1 MIDFKL
7 KYQAILFMNISDLQ
21 ANNENIRIYMELFSG
36 KDLIPNIIQ
45 EFKPPSPVPQNRL
58 RLSSQNNEWAISFGS
73 YRIDIEKNPI
83 DKKGSNLGE
92 VTTFCK
98 DALSDFK
105 KILQVKP
112 RKANRLALVTRFL
125 AKEMTE
131 DQLITIYKKLFKSP
145 QTYTDPIPFEWN
157 WRLVSLIDKTI
168 NELPEKVNYITA
180 LNRVSG
186 EITDTEEVTPLERI
200 DMNFDINTTAKTVE
214 DRFGTKEIKFFF
226 ENVDTWHKDLLDEIT
241 EFLS

>member
-7 KYQAILFMNISDLQ
+7 KYQAILFLNISELQ
-21 ANNENIRIYMELFSG
+21 ANNENIRMFLELFSG
-36 KDLIPNIIQ
+36 KGLIPNIIQ

-98 DALSDFK
+98 DALSDFE

-145 QTYTDPIPFEWN
+145 QTYTDTIPFQWN

-168 NELPEKVNYITA
+168 NELSEKVNYITA

-186 EITDTEEVTPLERI
+186 EIKDTEEVTLLERI

-226 ENVDTWHKDLLDEIT
+226 ENVDTWHNDLLDEIN
-241 EFLS
+241 EFLI